1 MNYTVRQ
8 LAQLAGVSVRTL
20 HYYDEIGLLRP
31 SRVGENG
38 YRYYDEANVLRL
50 QQILLYKELEL
61 SLDEIRDVL
70 DQPGFDVLRA
80 LDDHRRALQ
89 QRLGRLRRL
98 LLTVDQT
105 IAHVKGE
112 RIMSDK
118 DLFAFSEE
126 QQAAYEKEA
135 EALWGDNVRASSR
148 RWKGYSAEKK
158 KAIMAEGEAVYLDL
172 IDRLKAG
179 EAPGSPAAQAIIA
192 RWEQHLRYF
201 YEPTTEILRGLGGA
215 YVEHQGFRAF
225 FDKMHPRL
233 ADYMREAIEAYCA
246 EREAA

>member
-8 LAQLAGVSVRTL
+8 LGQLAGVSVRTL

-31 SRVGENG
+31 SRVGDNG
-38 YRYYDEANVLRL
+38 YRYYDEAAVMRL

-61 SLDEIRDVL
+61 SLEEIRDLL

-80 LDDHRRALQ
+80 LEDHRQALQ

-112 RIMSDK
+112 RPMEDK
-118 DLFAFSEE
+118 ELFAFSDE
-126 QQAAYEKEA
+126 QQAEYEKEA
-135 EALWGDNVRASSR
+135 EALWGENVRASSR
-148 RWKGYSAEKK
+148 QWKGYSAEKK
-158 KAIMAEGEAVYLDL
+158 KQIFAEGEAVYLDL
-172 IDRLKAG
+172 IERLNAG
-179 EAPGSPAAQAIIA
+179 DVPDSPAVQAILA
-192 RWEQHLRYF
+192 RWERHMHYF
-201 YEPTTEILRGLGGA
+201 YVPTVAIMRGLGGA
-215 YVEHQGFRAF
+215 YVEHPGFRAF

-233 ADYMREAIEAYCA
+233 AEYMREAIGVYC
-246 EREAA
+246 EVREAA

>member
-8 LAQLAGVSVRTL
+8 LARLAGVSVRTL

-31 SRVGENG
+31 SRVADNG
-38 YRYYDEANVLRL
+38 YRSYGEAAVLRL

-61 SLDEIRDVL
+61 SLDEIRDLL
-70 DQPGFDVLRA
+70 DQPGFDVLHA
-80 LDDHRRALQ
+80 LEDHWRALQ

-112 RIMSDK
+112 RPMADK

-126 QQAAYEKEA
+126 QQAQYEQEA
-135 EALWGDNVRASSR
+135 EALWGESVRASSR
-148 RWKGYSAEKK
+148 KWKGYSAEKRK
-158 KAIMAEGEAVYLDL
+158 QIFAEGEAVYLDL
-172 IDRLKAG
+172 IERLNAG
-179 EAPGSPAAQAIIA
+179 DAPGSAAVQAIVE
-192 RWEQHLRYF
+192 RWAQHLRYF
-201 YEPTTEILRGLGGA
+201 YEPTTAIMRGLGGA
-215 YVEHQGFRAF
+215 YVEHPGFRAF

-233 ADYMREAIEAYCA
+233 AAYMREAIEAYCA

>member
-31 SRVGENG
+31 SRVGANG
-38 YRYYDEANVLRL
+38 YRYYDEPAVLRL

-61 SLDEIRDVL
+61 SLEEIRDLL

-80 LDDHRRALQ
+80 LEDHRRALQ

-112 RIMSDK
+112 RTMEDK
-118 DLFAFSEE
+118 ALFAFSEE
-126 QQAAYEKEA
+126 QQAQYEQEA
-135 EALWGDNVRASSR
+135 EALWGESVRASSR
-148 RWKGYSAEKK
+148 KWKGYSDQKK
-158 KAIMAEGEAVYLDL
+158 KQIFAEGEAVYLDL
-172 IDRLKAG
+172 IERLNAG
-179 EAPGSPAAQAIIA
+179 DAPDSPAVQAIVA
-192 RWEQHLRYF
+192 RWEQHMRYF
-201 YEPTTEILRGLGGA
+201 YEPTVEIMRGLGGA
-215 YVEHQGFRAF
+215 YVEHPGFRAF

-233 ADYMREAIEAYCA
+233 AEYMREAIEAYCA
-246 EREAA
+246 ERAAA